1 MLGDPRQSLGG
12 AGKDRAVGHVVGGG
26 ACTWPA
32 NAITI
37 GAMNALRWLMGIG
50 ALVAVALVI
59 TSQDALPAAVALAKA
74 TPQGLPGRPGVT
86 PTATISGTPTPD
98 CTRIFPLENV
108 EAIEPGRT
116 TLTQLQ
122 AAFGRARRDSG
133 RANYF
138 RFTAQGCVL
147 RALIGVEEVLEAE
160 LHDYGTLDLLLEHYG
175 VPAALGITQGNLTL
189 LEIGYTVL
197 LYPEDGVIAVLPVE
211 PDALTPTT
219 PVERLIFRPLF
230 TAEKQLTRL
239 NARPVAWPLA
249 TATPGA
255 ES

>member
-1 MLGDPRQSLGG
+1 MLDDLWQSQ
-12 AGKDRAVGHVVGGG
+12 AVEGGG
-26 ACTWPA
+26 CTWPA

-37 GAMNALRWLMGIG
+37 GAMNTLRWLMSMGV
-50 ALVAVALVI
+50 LVAVALVI
-59 TSQDALPAAVALAKA
+59 ASQGAMPAAVALVQA
-74 TPQGLPGRPGVT
+74 TPQGLPGRPDLT
-86 PTATISGTPTPD
+86 LTATISGTPAPD

-108 EAIEPGRT
+108 EAVELGQT
-116 TLTQLQ
+116 TLLQLQ

-138 RFTAQGCVL
+138 RFSAQGCVL
-147 RALIGVEEVLEAE
+147 RALIGVEEVLEVE
-160 LHDYGTLDLLLEHYG
+160 LHDYGTLDLLLQRYG

-211 PDALTPTT
+211 PEALTPDT
-219 PVERLIFRPLF
+219 PLDRLIFRPPF
-230 TAEKQLTRL
+230 ATQKQLTRL

-249 TATPGA
+249 TGTPTPAG
-255 ES
+255 EP